1 MPPSAVLNP
10 TITYRSLFHGESG
23 TDGEVWDLADLT
35 LQCGRKA
42 DSLKLALGW
51 VYYGKEGYER
61 QIDHAF
67 DTAAYM
73 ASQVSESPNLLLISE
88 RPPPCLQV
96 CFYYARDKNL
106 QSDADAYVI
115 LNVDTAQLSTC

>member
-1 MPPSAVLNP
+1 MQLRLWVTLH
-10 TITYRSLFHGESG
+10 SLFHNDSSQDE
-23 TDGEVWDLADLT
+23 EVWDLADLT

-61 QIDHAF
+61 HIDHAF

-73 ASQVSESPNLLLISE
+73 ARQISKAPNLLLISE
-88 RPPPCLQV
+88 SPPPCLQV
-96 CFYYARDKNL
+96 CFYYAQDK
-106 QSDADAYVI
+106 I
-115 LNVDTAQLSTC
+115 LHPEAAT